1 MSCTFFGCST
11 TPDVEHSL
19 SARIIE
25 RRQQKDLTTLGGK
38 AGEQGKRHLTTPSF
52 FGKEVKFDNE
62 ANPCVLWFS
71 NFWLSPKMAKQNLR
85 VKSTALLCSCLHRPY
100 LTTGLEFNTSYGWM
114 NEEINEASKL
124 RLFIRNRWRG
134 PESHRGVGR
143 HMYSPA

>member
-19 SARIIE
+19 SAWIIE
-25 RRQQKDLTTLGGK
+25 RRQQKRSHHSGREGWGTGQE
-38 AGEQGKRHLTTPSF
+38 APHHPSF
-52 FGKEVKFDNE
+52 FGKEARVDNE

-71 NFWLSPKMAKQNLR
+71 NFWLSPKMTKQNLR
-85 VKSTALLCSCLHRPY
+85 VKSTALLCSCLHCPY
-100 LTTGLEFNTSYGWM
+100 LTTILEFNTSYGWM

-143 HMYSPA
+143 HMYSTA